1 MDFFISTAMADSHA
15 QAEGGLISLML
26 PIIILVIFFFLFI
39 RPQQKRVKEH
49 KKMVEEIKK
58 GDEIVTNGGVAGT
71 VTNVGDA
78 FIKIRIA
85 DNVEVNVQKH
95 AVGNLLPKGTIKAL

>member
-1 MDFFISTAMADSHA
+1 MSTAMADGHA
-15 QAEGGLISLML
+15 QADGGLFGLML
-26 PIIILVIFFFLFI
+26 PILLLVVFFFIFI

-49 KKMVEEIKK
+49 KKMVDELKK

-71 VTNVGDA
+71 VTQIGDA
-78 FIKIRIA
+78 FIRVKIA

-95 AVGNLLPKGTIKAL
+95 AIGNLLPKGTIKAL

>member
-1 MDFFISTAMADSHA
+1 MDFFISTAMADSHG